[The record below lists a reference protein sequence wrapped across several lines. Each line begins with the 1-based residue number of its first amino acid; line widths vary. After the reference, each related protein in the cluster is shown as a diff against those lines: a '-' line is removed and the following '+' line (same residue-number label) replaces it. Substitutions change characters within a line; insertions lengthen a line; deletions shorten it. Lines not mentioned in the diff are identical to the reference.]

1 MEQAAASVAP
11 NTTMPDTLCDAKKTV
26 APHDITHHGV
36 CRDCP
41 DEWLGNDIRVHYQ
54 AELHS
59 LIRGHRTEVGQV
71 QR

>member
-1 MEQAAASVAP
+1 
-11 NTTMPDTLCDAKKTV
+11 
-26 APHDITHHGV
+26 V